1 MNTILITG
9 AAGFIGS
16 HVAENLLTKGYR
28 VVGIDNLNDYYPV
41 RNKER
46 NLEILKNFAGFTFYK
61 ADFEDLK
68 SVRAVFRSHDISHI
82 GHLGAR
88 AGVRPSI
95 KDPGLYVRANVV
107 GTLNLL
113 ECAKETGCENFVMTS
128 SSSVYGNSKQIPF
141 REDDAATD
149 RPVSPYAATKKA
161 CEVLCHSY
169 HCIHGMN
176 TTIIR
181 PFTVYGPRG
190 RPDMMPWVFMESML
204 KGLPIERYGDGTT
217 RRDYTFID
225 DFVKGFVPAIERPL
239 GYDIFNLGN
248 SQTVALND
256 AIAAISETAGMKP
269 VIRQLPMQ
277 PGDVEV
283 TYADITKARE
293 KLGYNPS
300 TSFKEGMRKFHDW
313 FVKQDY

>member
-16 HVAENLLTKGYR
+16 HVAENLLKKKYR
-28 VVGIDNLNDYYPV
+28 VVGVDNLNDYYPV

-46 NLEILKNFAGFTFYK
+46 NLSVLRDYTGFSFHK
-61 ADFEDLK
+61 ADFEDLESIK
-68 SVRAVFRSHDISHI
+68 GIFRAHDISHI

-95 KDPGLYVRANVV
+95 KDPALYVTANIT
-107 GTLNLL
+107 GTVNLL
-113 ECAKETGCENFVMTS
+113 ECAKETHCENFVMTS
-128 SSSVYGNSKQIPF
+128 SSSVYGNSTKVPF
-141 REDDAATD
+141 REDDSATD
-149 RPVSPYAATKKA
+149 RPISPYAATKKA
-161 CEVLCHSY
+161 GEVLCHTY
-169 HCIHGMN
+169 HHLHRMN
-176 TTIIR
+176 ITVIR

-190 RPDMMPWVFMESML
+190 RPDMMPWIFMESIL
-204 KGLPIERYGDGTT
+204 KGLPIDRYGDGTT

-225 DFVKGFVPAIERPL
+225 DFVNGFVPALEHPL

-256 AIAAISETAGMKP
+256 AIAAISEICGKKP
-269 VIRQLPMQ
+269 VVRQLPVQ
-277 PGDVEV
+277 QGDVEV

-293 KLGYNPS
+293 KLGYCPS
-300 TSFKEGMRKFHDW
+300 TSFREGMQKFHEW
-313 FVKQDY
+313 FVEQGY